1 MQRII
6 SASRQFIQEV
16 DTAALSDQEE
26 SCASHGFEKMA
37 KLSISNMPKQFMDDS
52 EVCTPASSCRV
63 GSKID
68 SPCKV
73 RKALKVALKKQ
84 CSHEQTDNENELI
97 NQKMS
102 GFEITLDQ
110 VSSEGE
116 TNDCSSSGGRQAF
129 NDAASMISHSA
140 FSSISKSEES
150 INASSSDEE
159 VQSNGER
166 LLTKAERDS
175 FFAPKPVMKTTF
187 TEFKPTV
194 KAFQPTAM
202 PAFWMPSMNQS
213 VVEPECLSAD
223 NV

>member
-16 DTAALSDQEE
+16 APAALSDQEE

-84 CSHEQTDNENELI
+84 CSQEQDDELI

-129 NDAASMISHSA
+129 NDAASTLSHSC
-140 FSSISKSEES
+140 FSSISKPEES
-150 INASSSDEE
+150 INASSDEE
-159 VQSNGER
+159 VQSDR
-166 LLTKAERDS
+166 LLTKEERDS
-175 FFAPKPVMKTTF
+175 FFAPKPVMKATF
-187 TEFKPTV
+187 TEFKPTI

-202 PAFWMPSMNQS
+202 PAFWMPSMPQS
-213 VVEPECLSAD
+213 VVEPEYLSAD